1 MTDVHLDEIEPVL
14 TDKNGVVVTETMIDI
29 VKESVKDKLK
39 DVGVKP
45 STLSKVIG
53 LTMEAVEDTP
63 VKGPEQKEFAI
74 KVIKTIVEEL
84 PEDNPEK
91 TFLAESITSG
101 SIDGTIEL
109 VVAASKNELTINHV
123 VAVSK
128 ACLPTLLDYI
138 STRCGSRRKK

>member
-1 MTDVHLDEIEPVL
+1 MRDIQLDEIEPVL
-14 TDKNGVVVTETMIDI
+14 TDKNGLVVTETMIDI
-29 VKESVKDKLK
+29 VKESIKDKLK
-39 DVGVKP
+39 DVGIKP
-45 STLSKVIG
+45 STLSKMIG
-53 LTMEAVEDTP
+53 LTMEAVEDSP

-74 KVIKTIVEEL
+74 KIITTIVEEL
-84 PEDNPEK
+84 PENNPEK
-91 TFLAESITSG
+91 TFLVDSITSG

-123 VAVSK
+123 VEVSK

>member
-1 MTDVHLDEIEPVL
+1 MSDIQLDEIEPVL
-14 TDKNGVVVTETMIDI
+14 TDKNGLVVTETMIDI
-29 VKESVKDKLK
+29 VKESIKDKLK
-39 DVGVKP
+39 DVGIKP
-45 STLSKVIG
+45 STLSKMIG
-53 LTMEAVEDTP
+53 LTMEAVEDSP

-74 KVIKTIVEEL
+74 KIITTIVEEL
-84 PEDNPEK
+84 PENNPEK
-91 TFLAESITSG
+91 TFLVDSITSG

-123 VAVSK
+123 VEVSK

>member
-1 MTDVHLDEIEPVL
+1 MTDVQLDEIEPVL

-84 PEDNPEK
+84 PENNPEK
-91 TFLAESITSG
+91 IFLLESLDLG
-101 SIDGTIEL
+101 SVDGTIEL

>member
-1 MTDVHLDEIEPVL
+1 MTDVQLDEIEPVL
-14 TDKNGVVVTETMIDI
+14 TDKNGVKVTEIMII
-29 VKESVKDKLK
+29 KVKELVKSKLK
-39 DVGVKP
+39 DIGVKP
-45 STLSKVIG
+45 STLSVVIG
-53 LTMEAVEDTP
+53 LTMEAVEKTP
-63 VKGPEQKEFAI
+63 VKGAEQKEFAL

-84 PEDNPEK
+84 PENNPEK
-91 TFLAESITSG
+91 TFLVDSITSG

-123 VAVSK
+123 VGVSK